1 MNFGRLCKVMMCS
14 QELVASLEVA
24 KTRLVVAKAQG
35 FVSLQN
41 LSCMGL
47 VSIPNSQSSA
57 VRAFTWGC
65 HGIADAQALPMVTS
79 RLCPRGRTC

>member
-1 MNFGRLCKVMMCS
+1 MRS

-47 VSIPNSQSSA
+47 VSIPSSQTSM
-57 VRAFTWGC
+57 VGAFAWRC
-65 HGIADAQALPMVTS
+65 HGITDAQALPVVTS
-79 RLCPRGRTC
+79 RLCPHGRTC

>member
-1 MNFGRLCKVMMCS
+1 MMMCS

-35 FVSLQN
+35 LVSLQN

-47 VSIPNSQSSA
+47 VSIPSSQSSA
-57 VRAFTWGC
+57 VGAFAWGVSR
-65 HGIADAQALPMVTS
+65 HGRCPGFTHGDIPM
-79 RLCPRGRTC
+79 CPRGRTC